1 MIEFASKGGGLQ
13 SDRPMVPGKHLV
25 LVGAT
30 GMVGGC
36 ALELAL
42 AHPAVASVTSI
53 GRRATGVAQPRLR
66 EVLHADFGDCRPL
79 ESELCGVDVALYC
92 LGVYTGAQSDAEF
105 RRVTVDFTAGFARA
119 LHASSP
125 GAAVCLLSAEG
136 ADPGE
141 RSRIPFRRYKGMA
154 ENALLR
160 SGLARVHLFRPGYIH
175 PVVPRVEPNVF
186 YRILRLVY
194 PFARRLWPG
203 VGIPSVDVARA
214 MLAVGLDESL
224 AGDGPA
230 IERAEIRRIASRAPV
245 ASLSR

>member
-1 MIEFASKGGGLQ
+1 MT
-13 SDRPMVPGKHLV
+13 PGQHLV

-42 AHPAVASVTSI
+42 AHPGVACVTSI
-53 GRRATGVAQPRLR
+53 GRRASGIVQPKLR
-66 EVLHADFGDCRPL
+66 EVLHADFGDCAPL
-79 ESELCGVDVALYC
+79 EGELRDVDVALYC
-92 LGVYTGAQSDAEF
+92 LGVYTGAQSDAQF
-105 RRVTVDFTAGFARA
+105 RRVTVDFTAEFARA
-119 LHASSP
+119 LHAVSP
-125 GAAVCLLSAEG
+125 KAALCLLSAEG
-136 ADPGE
+136 ADSSE

-175 PVVPRVEPNVF
+175 PVVPRTEPNVF
-186 YRILRLVY
+186 YGLLRRIY

-214 MLAVGLDESL
+214 MLAVGLDASL
-224 AGDGPA
+224 AGEEPA
-230 IERAEIRRIASRAPV
+230 IERSEIQRIARI
-245 ASLSR
+245 

>member
-1 MIEFASKGGGLQ
+1 MI
-13 SDRPMVPGKHLV
+13 PGKSLV

-42 AHPAVASVTSI
+42 AHPGVARVISI
-53 GRRATGVAQPRLR
+53 GRRATGIAHPKLQ
-66 EVLHADFGDCRPL
+66 EVLHADFGDCAPL
-79 ESELCGVDVALYC
+79 ERELRGVDVALYC

-105 RRVTVDFTAGFARA
+105 KRMTVDFTAEFARA

-125 GAAVCLLSAEG
+125 GATLCLLSAEG
-136 ADPGE
+136 ADPSE

-175 PVVPRVEPNVF
+175 PVVPRTEPNVF
-186 YRILRLVY
+186 YRILRAIY
-194 PFARRLWPG
+194 PFARLLWPG
-203 VGIPSVDVARA
+203 VGIPSIDVARA
-214 MLAVGLDESL
+214 MLAVGLDASL

-230 IERAEIRRIASRAPV
+230 IERSEIRHIAGH
-245 ASLSR
+245 